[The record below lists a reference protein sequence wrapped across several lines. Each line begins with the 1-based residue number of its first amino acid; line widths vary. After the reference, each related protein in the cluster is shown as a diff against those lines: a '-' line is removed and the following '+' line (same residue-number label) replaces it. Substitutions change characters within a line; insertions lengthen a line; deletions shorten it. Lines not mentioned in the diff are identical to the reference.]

1 MDGDRA
7 RCEALLFESKQDSG
21 ESGRDTKR
29 DAAKPADL
37 GGDGSHSKE
46 SDIHQKDALHEDII
60 IIIIMKGFFFDSYSR
75 IPYFVTLKSSTNR
88 IPQPHHSSPNG
99 YGEGPKGQ
107 SQ

>member
-7 RCEALLFESKQDSG
+7 RCEALLFESKQDSS
-21 ESGRDTKR
+21 ESGRATRR

-60 IIIIMKGFFFDSYSR
+60 IVMKGFFFDSYSVLR
-75 IPYFVTLKSSTNR
+75 NTQVVY
-88 IPQPHHSSPNG
+88 
-99 YGEGPKGQ
+99 
-107 SQ
+107 